1 MAKSLFIVGPWG
13 LGDSIYVRPFIA
25 ATAQRRDVYYET
37 PWPELFHDLPL
48 RLVRGQRRLRTQ
60 MRNLARTRQE
70 QWFRPPDDARTIR
83 LGYGVLEVANGNV
96 ATAME
101 IKLPPLNKLN
111 PVWDLPELGKCPFDT
126 GGAPLAIIRPVMR
139 RIEWDNEARNP
150 YPQYVDEIAGDLKAR
165 GFATVVIADLKH
177 GYEWIEG
184 GRLPPHN
191 VALTNGELSV
201 RQLLAAVR
209 DAAVVVG
216 PVGWIVPAAI
226 ALHTR
231 AFIILGGNGGMNA
244 PERSSTRAWTPS
256 ASVSQRRKGSAYAR
270 TCAIAA
276 TSGSQILASSGSPG
290 CEACACRSHALPP
303 ARGAATDL
311 AA

>member
-1 MAKSLFIVGPWG
+1 MAKSLSIVGPWG

-244 PERSSTRAWTPS
+244 PEKIIDPRMDAKRIGFATPERFCLCTDMRHRCDKRIPDLGQQWQSWMRSVRLPVPRSSASSQPS
-256 ASVSQRRKGSAYAR
+256 A
-270 TCAIAA
+270 
-276 TSGSQILASSGSPG
+276 
-290 CEACACRSHALPP
+290 
-303 ARGAATDL
+303 
-311 AA
+311 

>member
-244 PERSSTRAWTPS
+244 PEKIIDPRMDAKRIGFATPERFCLCTDMRHRCDKRIPDLGQQWQSWMRSVRLPVPRSS
-256 ASVSQRRKGSAYAR
+256 
-270 TCAIAA
+270 
-276 TSGSQILASSGSPG
+276 ASSR
-290 CEACACRSHALPP
+290 RS
-303 ARGAATDL
+303 D
-311 AA
+311 

>member
-1 MAKSLFIVGPWG
+1 MAKSLSIVGPWG

-244 PERSSTRAWTPS
+244 PEKIIDPRMDAKRIGFATPERFCLCTDMRHRCDKRIPDLGQQWQSWMRSVRLPVPRSS
-256 ASVSQRRKGSAYAR
+256 
-270 TCAIAA
+270 
-276 TSGSQILASSGSPG
+276 ASSR
-290 CEACACRSHALPP
+290 RS
-303 ARGAATDL
+303 D
-311 AA
+311 

>member
-1 MAKSLFIVGPWG
+1 MSKSLFVVGPWG

-25 ATAQRRDVYYET
+25 ATAKRRDVFLET
-37 PWPELFHDLPL
+37 PWPELYVDLPV
-48 RLVRGQRRLRTQ
+48 RFVRGRRQLRTQ
-60 MRNLARTRQE
+60 MRNLARTRIQ
-70 QWFRPPDDARTIR
+70 QWFAPPDDARTLR
-83 LGYGVLEVANGNV
+83 LGYGVLELARGNV

-101 IKLPPLNKLN
+101 TKLPPSKME
-111 PVWDLPELGKCPFDT
+111 PVWDLPDMGKCPFDT

-150 YPQYVDEIAGDLKAR
+150 YPAYIDMLAGDLKER

-184 GRLPPHN
+184 GKLPPHN

-216 PVGWIVPAAI
+216 PVGWIVPAAV
-226 ALHTR
+226 ALNTR
-231 AFIILGGNGGMNA
+231 TFIVLGGNGAMNA
-244 PERSSTRAWTPS
+244 PKKLLDPRMNARRIGFAIPERFCLCTDMRHRCDKQIPDLGEQWQRWMRSVRLPVPRSSNASPPS
-256 ASVSQRRKGSAYAR
+256 A
-270 TCAIAA
+270 
-276 TSGSQILASSGSPG
+276 
-290 CEACACRSHALPP
+290 
-303 ARGAATDL
+303 
-311 AA
+311 

>member
-244 PERSSTRAWTPS
+244 PEKIIDPRMDATRLGFAMPERFCLCTDMRHRCDKRIPDLGAQWRRWVRTVRLPVPRCSVSSQPS
-256 ASVSQRRKGSAYAR
+256 A
-270 TCAIAA
+270 
-276 TSGSQILASSGSPG
+276 
-290 CEACACRSHALPP
+290 
-303 ARGAATDL
+303 
-311 AA
+311 